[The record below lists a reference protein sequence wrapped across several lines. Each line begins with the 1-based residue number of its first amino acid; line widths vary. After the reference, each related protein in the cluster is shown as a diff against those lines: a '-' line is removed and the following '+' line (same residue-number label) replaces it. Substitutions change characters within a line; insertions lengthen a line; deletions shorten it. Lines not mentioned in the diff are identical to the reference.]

1 MTFTKQDE
9 GGFWISGPLV
19 AVLLAGGF
27 GAAGWVY
34 QWQNARL
41 WEDGNSI
48 VELKA
53 EVTNISNENARIEAH
68 LVAIDSNVTTISAG
82 IEGIKAVSDGQKDQL
97 HDVQR
102 QISDLDHVLRPGG
115 DGGSGH

>member
-1 MTFTKQDE
+1 MTFTKQDD
-9 GGFWISGPLV
+9 GGFWVSGPLV
-19 AVLLAGGF
+19 AMIMAAGF

-34 QWQNARL
+34 QWQNGRL

-53 EVTNISNENARIEAH
+53 EVTGISSENARIEGH
-68 LVAIDSNVTTISAG
+68 LSTIDINITSVLAEIQ
-82 IEGIKAVSDGQKDQL
+82 GIKAVSDGQKDQL

-102 QISDLDHVLRPGG
+102 QIGDLNHVLRPEN
-115 DGGSGH
+115 SGR